1 MKLLLN
7 QLHSSSGYFFYV
19 FIGEYLLHRELND
32 NPLEPFFFL
41 DLLLAVMLPLTIH
54 ALVIMVNLPGL

>member
-7 QLHSSSGYFFYV
+7 QLHSSSGYFLYV

-32 NPLEPFFFL
+32 SPLKPFFFL
-41 DLLLAVMLPLTIH
+41 DLLLAVVLSLTIH
-54 ALVIMVNLPGL
+54 TLVVMVNLPGL

>member
-7 QLHSSSGYFFYV
+7 QLQSSSGYFLYV

-32 NPLEPFFFL
+32 SPLEPFFFL
-41 DLLLAVMLPLTIH
+41 DLLLAVVLSLTIH
-54 ALVIMVNLPGL
+54 TLVVMVNLPGL